1 MLHSFLQES
10 TRVDEIQL
18 CINPTTGNGK
28 SAVYELIAH
37 VNLQCQNNSSES
49 LFLDGGWCLVVHL
62 AAE

>member
-1 MLHSFLQES
+1 MLRSFLQES

-37 VNLQCQNNSSES
+37 ENLQCRDNSSEP
-49 LFLDGGWCLVVHL
+49 LFLDGG
-62 AAE
+62 